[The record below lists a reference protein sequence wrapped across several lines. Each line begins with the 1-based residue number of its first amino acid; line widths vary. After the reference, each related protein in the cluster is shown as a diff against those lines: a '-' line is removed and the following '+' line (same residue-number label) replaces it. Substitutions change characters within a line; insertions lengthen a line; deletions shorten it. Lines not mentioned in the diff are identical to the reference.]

1 MPSPGDNYFI
11 NYHELVLA
19 RISRGQT
26 QLYPHQV
33 EALLAIYQKAARGEM
48 NGSYREAALILAGVG
63 TGKTLMEAL
72 IPYVLA
78 PWMQGKQC
86 LMLSDNC
93 TLRSRFLKD
102 FPTDAKHRPIYDQW
116 LLYSLQ
122 VLPPGVPP
130 PQIVELDASDFNSFA
145 YTMQQ
150 ADILVGNRQFVV
162 NLVGRGDIDPD
173 SIGAIVI
180 DEAHFSAAN
189 SYRTI
194 TNYFSNS
201 LLCYF
206 TGSKF
211 RSDSQALPNIHYT
224 EVEDVDELGR
234 SILRYSPV
242 AEFEFTLQQAWKLS
256 PPPIKRIMYKE
267 ATSSSFLIEEEG
279 NEVEYDPDEFLLK
292 AQTDKQWFRQILLAD
307 SFSLPVL
314 KMAVQILLDKRSST
328 GQPHAM
334 LVRALNIPHTHRVA
348 KLLLDNF
355 PLLAEK
361 VLVIHSEHEQFD
373 LAGRASA
380 LLERFYTGEFW
391 VIVHCGLVGVGFDHK
406 WISVSCCLC
415 ILKSMSPAEQEWGR
429 ALRRVP
435 GPTPTV
441 FPELNHP
448 NWAVVVTHSALGLRD
463 LFEKFLLGVASD
475 VVKDSP
481 SRVRSRPRL
490 TAEYEAGETV
500 LKLSDTAT
508 VKPGDVLQVQVPVVV
523 AQQQVSPKFSL
534 LSELQCTGSLTAE
547 SAVDEQP
554 TNGAAATQRE
564 TPLANGHRLSQE
576 PVEPLL
582 LPWQREADA
591 ISKSLTQ
598 IRSVRTYQI
607 QVEAVLD
614 HQRVQITPAWC
625 DFPVGMEVNKTR
637 EPIALPAAN
646 FLAHVGLDW
655 QVLVEGELV
664 SYLEYRRQTVLQKR
678 GMAMDKEGEIV
689 VGGVRL
695 RETMP
700 PAVFELF
707 LNGLEA
713 ELSTVEVEVPHS
725 NAIARPDK
733 VKMDMQARYGAT
745 VRGLIQDVFK
755 VRHLISDGPSGRS
768 LVEHPVALLASA
780 IVRVQ
785 EKGHEPDF
793 ANNSALIHAATFGA
807 VKEQTGRGWSEHTIE
822 EQYQEALSLAR
833 QFLLRLREQLQ
844 WRPRR

>member
-1 MPSPGDNYFI
+1 MAGSYFL
-11 NYHELVLA
+11 NYHELVLT
-19 RISRGQT
+19 RIAHGQT

-33 EALLAIYQKAARGEM
+33 EALLAIYQKAARGQM
-48 NGSYREAALILAGVG
+48 DASLREAALILAGVG
-63 TGKTLMEAL
+63 TGKTLVQAL
-72 IPYVLA
+72 VPYILA
-78 PWMQGKQC
+78 PWIRGHQA
-86 LMLSDNC
+86 LMLSDNT
-93 TLRSRFLKD
+93 TLRNRFIKD
-102 FPTDAKHRPIYDQW
+102 FPCDRQHRPLYEQW
-116 LLYSLQ
+116 LLYSLK
-122 VLPPGVPP
+122 VLLPGVPP
-130 PQIVELDASDFNSFA
+130 PQLVELDATDFNSFA
-145 YTMQQ
+145 YTMPQ

-162 NLVGRGDIDPD
+162 NLVGRGDIEPD
-173 SIGAIVI
+173 KIGVVII

-211 RSDSQALPNIHYT
+211 RSDSQALPHVQYS

-234 SILRYSPV
+234 PILRYSPV
-242 AEFEFTLQQAWKLS
+242 ADYEFSVQDAWKLN

-279 NEVEYDPDEFLLK
+279 SEVEYDPDEFLLR

-314 KMAVQILLDKRSST
+314 EMAVQILLRKRSST

-334 LVRALNIPHTHRVA
+334 LVRALNVPHVHRVA
-348 KLLLDNF
+348 KLLEDNF
-355 PLLAEK
+355 PVLSGK
-361 VLVIHSEHEQFD
+361 VLVIHSEHEQYD

-380 LLERFYTGEFW
+380 LLESFYAGQSW

-406 WISVSCCLC
+406 WVSVSCCLC

-429 ALRRVP
+429 SLRRVP
-435 GPTPTV
+435 GPPASV

-448 NWAVVVTHSALGLRD
+448 NWAVIVTHSALQLRD
-463 LFEKFLLGVASD
+463 LFEKFLHGVTSD
-475 VVKDSP
+475 VVKDSSTP
-481 SRVRSRPRL
+481 VRPRPRL

-500 LKLSDTAT
+500 LKLSDTAM

-523 AQQQVSPKFSL
+523 SDLQGSPKFSL
-534 LSELQCTGSLTAE
+534 LSELQSTGSLTAE
-547 SAVDEQP
+547 SADNEPP
-554 TNGAAATQRE
+554 TNGATATQKE
-564 TPLANGHRLSQE
+564 TPIANGQGDDQE
-576 PVEPLL
+576 PNEPLP
-582 LPWQREADA
+582 LPWQKEADA
-591 ISKSLTQ
+591 IGDRLTQ
-598 IRSVRTYQI
+598 LKSMRTYQI

-614 HQRVQITPAWC
+614 NQRVQIAPAWC
-625 DFPVGMEVNKTR
+625 DFPAGVEVNKTR
-637 EPIALPAAN
+637 EPLALLEAN

-655 QVLVEGELV
+655 LVLVDNELV
-664 SYLEYRRQTVLQKR
+664 SYSQYKRQVVLQKR
-678 GMAMDKEGEIV
+678 GMALDKDGEIV

-700 PAVFELF
+700 PAVFELL

-713 ELSTVEVEVPHS
+713 ELETAEVEVPHS
-725 NAIARPDK
+725 QAIARPDK
-733 VKMDMQARYGAT
+733 AKTDMQSRYGTQVKA
-745 VRGLIQDVFK
+745 LIQELFRP
-755 VRHLISDGPSGRS
+755 RHLISDGATGRS
-768 LVEHPVALLASA
+768 LVEKPVALLAQA
-780 IVRVQ
+780 IARVQ

-807 VKEQTGRGWSEHTIE
+807 VKEKTGRGWSEHSSE
-822 EQYQEALSLAR
+822 AEYQQAIAIAR
-833 QFLLRLREQLQ
+833 QFLGRLREQLQ